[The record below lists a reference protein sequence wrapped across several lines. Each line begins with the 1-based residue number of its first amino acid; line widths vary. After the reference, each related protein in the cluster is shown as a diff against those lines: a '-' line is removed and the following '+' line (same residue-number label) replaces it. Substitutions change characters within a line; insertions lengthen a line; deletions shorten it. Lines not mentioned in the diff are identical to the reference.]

1 MEKKF
6 LGKALIGKQV
16 AQDITDKKGVLLM
29 RSGTVL
35 TEAKVALLQKY
46 HIVQVFVKE

>member
-16 AQDITDKKGVLLM
+16 AQDLTDNKGVLLM

-46 HIVQVFVKE
+46 HIVQVFVKG